1 MDMDEDED
9 MSLILG
15 RPFMKTAKVII
26 DVDDRKMKV
35 RSQDDEVTLDVSV
48 APKECQR
55 VEAHPVTKKKEHN
68 SSVWK
73 KVIRYFK

>member
-1 MDMDEDED
+1 MDEDKD

-35 RSQDDEVTLDVSV
+35 RSQDDEATLDVSD
-48 APKECQR
+48 APK
-55 VEAHPVTKKKEHN
+55 
-68 SSVWK
+68 
-73 KVIRYFK
+73 